1 MLLSRTGGLAMAGVA
16 SVLYAG
22 VVLGRTVLP
31 TSVFFESPG
40 ETSALELLTMFLNAG
55 TFLIVAIVAGGLA
68 EQFRATSQELETQR
82 KDLRDLQA
90 YKDLV
95 FQSVGTGLIALDR
108 DHRITAFNGAAEE
121 ITGRSANETIGR
133 PWRAIFGDG
142 VPLPEVEAAI
152 EASPR
157 ASTRHETPLR
167 RPDGTT
173 VPVRLTFSGLRS
185 GEGARLGLIGAC
197 DDLSAI
203 RAMEARMRQ
212 ADRLATLGRMAANI
226 AHEIRN
232 PLASLTGAIEVLT
245 GTAAAGEARERLSQI
260 VVRESE
266 RLNQII
272 TNFLEYARPA
282 PLAFQAV
289 NVAGALEGV
298 LLLLEHRGAASGLK
312 IVRAFSSPL
321 VWRVDPEQ
329 FRQVLWNLCLNAVEA
344 MPQGGELSVGATAV
358 PGQKLEVWVTD
369 SGHGIAPDDLT
380 HVFEPFF
387 STKPGGTG
395 LGLSLVH
402 RIVQEHGGE
411 GDVRSTPVLVIT
423 AFASTETAV
432 EAMKLGAYDYL
443 TKPFKVDEIKLTIAN
458 ALERKRLQDEN
469 QALKRQLRRERGFEN
484 FLGKSPQ
491 MLDIFET
498 IRKAADSVSTVLI
511 TGESGTGKELVA
523 RAIHEESPRRNGPV
537 VASNCGAGP
546 QTLMESDLF
555 GHVKGAFT
563 GAVANTVGLFS
574 AAAGG
579 TLFLDEVTEVPS
591 SVQVKLLRA
600 IQEREIRRVGDT
612 RDIKVDVRLIA
623 ASNREVAKAVADGV
637 LREDLFYRLNVIP
650 IHLPPLRE
658 RREDIPLLVAHF
670 VRRLSAE
677 LGPPVRSVTPGALP
691 VLETY
696 RWPGHVRELE
706 NVIERALVLGSGDR
720 LDAPGLPPDLRRPRD
735 VQGVAVEIPEDGL
748 DLEATLSQIEHRY
761 IQTALARTGGV
772 QTRAAEL
779 LRVSLRQIRY
789 KLQKYTRLTRR
800 G

>member
-1 MLLSRTGGLAMAGVA
+1 MPDTR
-16 SVLYAG
+16 VL
-22 VVLGRTVLP
+22 VVDDER
-31 TSVFFESPG
+31 SMR
-40 ETSALELLTMFLNAG
+40 ELLAIMLRQAG
-55 TFLIVAIVAGGLA
+55 HDVTVADGG
-68 EQFRATSQELETQR
+68 
-82 KDLRDLQA
+82 
-90 YKDLV
+90 
-95 FQSVGTGLIALDR
+95 
-108 DHRITAFNGAAEE
+108 
-121 ITGRSANETIGR
+121 
-133 PWRAIFGDG
+133 
-142 VPLPEVEAAI
+142 EAAI
-152 EASPR
+152 KALKS
-157 ASTRHETPLR
+157 
-167 RPDGTT
+167 D
-173 VPVRLTFSGLRS
+173 TF
-185 GEGARLGLIGAC
+185 
-197 DDLSAI
+197 DLVI
-203 RAMEARMRQ
+203 TDLRMREV
-212 ADRLATLGRMAANI
+212 DGLAVLRAAK
-226 AHEIRN
+226 E
-232 PLASLTGAIEVLT
+232 
-245 GTAAAGEARERLSQI
+245 Q
-260 VVRESE
+260 
-266 RLNQII
+266 
-272 TNFLEYARPA
+272 
-282 PLAFQAV
+282 
-289 NVAGALEGV
+289 
-298 LLLLEHRGAASGLK
+298 
-312 IVRAFSSPL
+312 SPQT
-321 VWRVDPEQ
+321 V
-329 FRQVLWNLCLNAVEA
+329 
-344 MPQGGELSVGATAV
+344 
-358 PGQKLEVWVTD
+358 
-369 SGHGIAPDDLT
+369 
-380 HVFEPFF
+380 
-387 STKPGGTG
+387 
-395 LGLSLVH
+395 
-402 RIVQEHGGE
+402 
-411 GDVRSTPVLVIT
+411 VLVIT

-469 QALKRQLRRERGFEN
+469 QALKRQLRQERGFEN

-523 RAIHEESPRRNGPV
+523 RAIHEESPRRNGPFV
-537 VASNCGAGP
+537 SINCGAVP
-546 QTLMESDLF
+546 ETLMESELF

-677 LGPPVRSVTPGALP
+677 LGRPVRSVTPEALAI
-691 VLETY
+691 LETY
-696 RWPGHVRELE
+696 RWPGNVRELE

-735 VQGVAVEIPEDGL
+735 VQDVAVEIPEDGL

-789 KLQKYTRLTRR
+789 KLQKYTRLTRQ